1 MGNTEKQS
9 SAGGGDGRA
18 VEEKSPLLS
27 TVEVRMVSY
36 QLSSFDFSLFP
47 GDQ

>member
-1 MGNTEKQS
+1 VQKQP
-9 SAGGGDGRA
+9 SAGRGDGRA
-18 VEEKSPLLS
+18 AEDKSPLLR
-27 TVEVRMVSY
+27 TAEVWMVSY